1 MSYKAIIAKVKTRA
15 HPDPEVHSMQIGH
28 VAGHDVI
35 ISKQVQDGTLGVFF
49 PTDGALSARMLAEN
63 DLVPRFDENG
73 VKIGGGYFDER
84 GRVKA
89 QKFRGV
95 KSWGYWTPLDALA
108 WTGFDLNSLESGYE
122 FTELNGHQICLKYE
136 TPATQAVKRQGK
148 LHRGELKTFRMHI
161 DTEQFKYKA
170 DSIQVGAI
178 LEITE
183 KLHGSSQRQ
192 SMALVE
198 VVQPLKWWQK
208 LLRRKPTTTSTWQ
221 ALVGSRKVILNDPE
235 FKGGWYGSD
244 LFRKVYLDQVKDYLH
259 KGETIYGEIVG
270 YTGNGLQPIM
280 AAHDAGLTKDKE
292 LIKRFGKVMNYSYG
306 CEVGQ
311 NKFYVYRITQTNED
325 GVSVELSPSQV
336 RARCAVL
343 GLSYVPVLAPAFIYD
358 GNVEALKALVEQLA
372 TGESTLDNRHIREG
386 VIIRAENPDGSTT
399 FYKYKS
405 FEFCVMEGIAKSQDD
420 YVDAEE
426 SA

>member
-15 HPDPEVHSMQIGH
+15 HPDPAVHSMQIGH

-35 ISKQVQDGTLGVFF
+35 IGKDVQDGAIGVFF
-49 PTDGALSARMLAEN
+49 PTDGALSTKMLLEN
-63 DLVPRFDENG
+63 DLVPRYDENG

-95 KSWGYWTPLDALA
+95 KSWGYWTTLDALT
-108 WTGFDLNSLESGYE
+108 WTGVNLNDLQLGYE
-122 FTELNGHQICLKYE
+122 FTELNGHLICLKYE
-136 TPATQAVKRQGK
+136 TPATIAAKRQGK
-148 LHRGELKTFRMHI
+148 FHRGELKMFRMHV

-170 DSIQVGAI
+170 DSIPVGAI
-178 LEITE
+178 LEISE
-183 KLHGSSQRQ
+183 KLHGSSQRETL
-192 SMALVE
+192 ALVE
-198 VVQPLKWWQK
+198 ETKPRTWWQK
-208 LLRRKPTTTSTWQ
+208 LLRRAATTTTTWQ

-235 FKGGWYGSD
+235 FKGGFYGSD
-244 LFRKVYLDQVKDYLH
+244 LFRKKYLDEVKDQLH

-270 YTGNGLQPIM
+270 YTGNGLQMIM

-292 LIKRFGKVMNYSYG
+292 LIKRYGKTMHYRYG
-306 CEVGQ
+306 CAEGQ
-311 NKFYVYRITQTNED
+311 NKQYVYRITQTNED
-325 GVSVELSPSQV
+325 GIVFELSAAQV
-336 RARCAVL
+336 RKRCAEL
-343 GLSYVPVLAPAFIYD
+343 GLNYVPVLKPAFIYD
-358 GNVEALKALVEQLA
+358 GNVEALKALVEELA
-372 TGESTLDNRHIREG
+372 TGESTLDSSHIREG

-405 FEFCVMEGIAKSQDD
+405 FEFCVMEGIAKLQDD